1 MNYWDPWVK
10 HLQALFD
17 SIKYLSNNLPEEL
30 KDHIARTCKLGEE
43 LALIHGADTGK
54 CDLAIKAHDL
64 FRHNTDQE
72 LLSRSSDWNITI
84 GSVEHNDPILLHG
97 PIAASVLKK
106 RLKCPH
112 QDVIDAVKY
121 HTTGRPDMSLVE
133 KIVFIAD
140 KVEPAK
146 VKYNDS
152 LVPILE
158 LSKIDLDKSIEMYL
172 SFHITERLEGGHLV
186 HPLAIETW
194 NWFVV
199 QTVNKT
205 HGD

>member
-1 MNYWDPWVK
+1 M
-10 HLQALFD
+10 QTLFD
-17 SIKYLSNNLPEEL
+17 SIGYLSEPLPEGL

-43 LALIHGADTGK
+43 LALIHGADVVR
-54 CDLAIKAHDL
+54 CDIAIKAHDL
-64 FRHNTDQE
+64 FRHNTDEE
-72 LLSRSSDWNITI
+72 LLRRSRELNITI

-97 PIAASVLKK
+97 PIAANILMES
-106 RLKCPH
+106 LKCPY

-146 VKYNDS
+146 VKSNDS
-152 LVPILE
+152 LGPILAIA
-158 LSKIDLDKSIEMYL
+158 KVDLDKSIEMYL
-172 SFHITERLEGGHLV
+172 SFRIRERIEGGHLV

-194 NWFVV
+194 NCLVV
-199 QTVNKT
+199 ANANKT
-205 HGD
+205 YEF